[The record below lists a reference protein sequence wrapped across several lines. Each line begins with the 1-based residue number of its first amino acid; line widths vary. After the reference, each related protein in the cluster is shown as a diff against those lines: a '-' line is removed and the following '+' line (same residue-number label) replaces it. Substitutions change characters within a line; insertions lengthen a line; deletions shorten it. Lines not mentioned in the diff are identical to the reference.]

1 MARSLI
7 VWDFDGT
14 IADTRGVILNSFADV
29 FAARGFGELDRG
41 AARATIG
48 VPLAEAFSRLLGTD
62 DRALLTGLVA
72 DYRRFFAQRVP
83 EEATMFPGI
92 ADVLER
98 SRGAGITAAI
108 ATSRG
113 RASLVDMLQRFDLV
127 DHFDVVVAS
136 EDVTHHKPH
145 PEMVTT
151 ILERT
156 VTRPK
161 AALMIGDTTFDIEM
175 GHGAHT
181 RTCAVTWGNE
191 SAASLARSAPDHL
204 VETVDDLRMIVSDF
218 VGGTEDP

>member
-1 MARSLI
+1 MVPGLI

-29 FAARGFGELDRG
+29 FAARGLGELDRG

-62 DRALLTGLVA
+62 DEALLGALVA

-83 EEATMFPGI
+83 EEATVFPGI

-98 SRGAGITAAI
+98 SRDAGVAAAI

-113 RASLVDMLQRFDLV
+113 RASLVDMLDRFGLV
-127 DHFDVVVAS
+127 DYFDVVVAS

-145 PEMVTT
+145 PEMVDM

-156 VTRPK
+156 ATRAE

-175 GHGAHT
+175 GRGAHT

-204 VETVDDLRMIVSDF
+204 VETVDDLRMVLSDS
-218 VGGTEDP
+218 VGVAEDL